1 MQWHF
6 TPAGTLAFAALA
18 LFVGRLIIAKVRF
31 LQEYSIPAP
40 VIGGLIPAIA
50 VALLR
55 LGGMEFTFDASLQPG
70 LLLAF
75 FATVGLSADLRLIA
89 RGGRALLLFFGCV
102 VAVIVLQN
110 LIGVGLALAMGVDP
124 LIGLLAGSISMSGG
138 HGTAAAWGAKF
149 SESYGLS
156 AATGIGLA
164 AATFGLVVG
173 GLLGG
178 PVGKRL
184 TAQLR
189 SRGRELGT
197 IHEPGLNDAA
207 EAKEPFTPDRLIT
220 SIFLI
225 AACSAVGN
233 WLCLKAE
240 NPAFTLPP
248 FVWTLFVGVVLRNL
262 FSLFRTRD
270 IDSGALDFAGSVA
283 LSLFLAMALMS
294 LKLWELAALAGPML
308 AILPAQAV
316 LVWLFVTRVTF
327 PVTGR
332 DYDAALLAAGQ
343 TGFALGATPT
353 ALVNM
358 ETLAKRYGWSARAFL
373 IVPIVG
379 AFMID
384 LANAVVL
391 SGFVQV
397 LARWR

>member
-6 TPAGTLAFAALA
+6 TPAGTLAFAALV
-18 LFVGRLIIAKVRF
+18 LFVGRMIIAKVRL

-50 VALLR
+50 VTLLR
-55 LGGMEFTFDASLQPG
+55 LGGMEFTFDASLQPA

-89 RGGRALLLFFGCV
+89 RGGPALLLYFGSV
-102 VAVIVLQN
+102 VVVLVLQN
-110 LIGVGLALAMGVDP
+110 VLGVGLALALGADP
-124 LIGLLAGSISMSGG
+124 LLGLLTGSISMSGG
-138 HGTAAAWGAKF
+138 HGTAAAWGEKF

-156 AATGIGLA
+156 GATGIGLA
-164 AATFGLVVG
+164 AATFGLVLG

-184 TAQLR
+184 SAQVR

-197 IHEPGLNDAA
+197 RREPGLNDAA
-207 EAKEPFTPDRLIT
+207 ETKEPFTPDRLIT
-220 SIFLI
+220 SIFLM
-225 AACSAVGN
+225 ATCTALGN
-233 WLCLKAE
+233 WLFLKTE
-240 NPAFTLPP
+240 SPAFTVPS
-248 FVWTLFVGVVLRNL
+248 FVWTLFAGVVLRNL
-262 FSLFRTRD
+262 FSLFKQRD

-308 AILPAQAV
+308 VILIGQA
-316 LVWLFVTRVTF
+316 LLMWLFVTRVTF
-327 PVTGR
+327 PVMGR
-332 DYDAALLAAGQ
+332 DYDAVLLAAGQ
-343 TGFALGATPT
+343 TGFGLGGTAT
-353 ALVNM
+353 AMINM
-358 ETLAKRYGWSARAFL
+358 EALARRYGWSARAFL
-373 IVPIVG
+373 FVPIVG
-379 AFMID
+379 SFMVSI
-384 LANAVVL
+384 ANAIVL